1 MRVTIGRYVEDNTFF
16 HRLDPRV
23 KFIGNVLLLVLFFIA
38 NDFITYTLLLIPVI
52 IAFLI
57 STKNPKGLLK
67 ILRLPI
73 YIGIFIFLINMWL
86 VTPEQLT
93 NLSESNNLPPGIS
106 SSIYASN
113 GVPNIYGSWW
123 ILHLSYVSVIRTIS
137 IIVRIYALILT
148 TTILT
153 YTTKPVLLTVAI
165 EDILYPLKLI
175 KFPVQIISMII
186 SITLRF
192 IPTLLDET
200 NRIMK
205 AQASRGVDFKNG
217 NVKTKVKSTITLII
231 PLFVSAFAKADDLAN
246 AMESRGYDPYQK
258 RTRYRKLSFSWND
271 ALIVFFYLAFLALII
286 IDKNFSNILPTW
298 WIASW
303 ANI

>member
-23 KFIGNVLLLVLFFIA
+23 KFIGNILLLVLFFIA
-38 NDFITYTLLLIPVI
+38 NDFIVYAFLLIPVI

-57 STKNPKGLLK
+57 ATKNPKGL
-67 ILRLPI
+67 IRIFRLPL
-73 YIGIFIFLINMWL
+73 YVGIFIFLINMWL
-86 VTPEQLT
+86 VTG
-93 NLSESNNLPPGIS
+93 ESLRGLATAPNNSGLPIGLL
-106 SSIYASN
+106 ASN
-113 GVPNIYGSWW
+113 IYSINYGTWW
-123 ILHLSYVSVIRTIS
+123 IFTLSYVSIIRTIS
-137 IIVRIYALILT
+137 IIVRIYALILV

-165 EDILYPLKLI
+165 ENILYPLKLI
-175 KFPVQIISMII
+175 RFPVQIISMII

-200 NRIMK
+200 SRIMK

-217 NVKTKVKSTITLII
+217 NLKAKVKSTITLII

-246 AMESRGYDPYQK
+246 AMESRGYDPYKK
-258 RTRYRKLSFSWND
+258 RMRYRKLSLSWKD
-271 ALIVFFYLAFLALII
+271 AFIIFIYFAFIALIVINT
-286 IDKNFSNILPTW
+286 NFPNILPIW
-298 WIASW
+298 WIQAW
-303 ANI
+303 VNI